1 MLTDPPSAEWPPA
14 PLDLLVVGSLTID
27 RFADGT
33 LAAGGSVLHATRA
46 AVDAGYRIGVV
57 TVAGR
62 EVTADAGIRR
72 LAEIATIHG
81 EPAPAT
87 LTFRHEETPA
97 GRRLWLEV
105 PATPLVAPPHG
116 LAPRAVLYA
125 PVADEIGP
133 GLGGQVYEGAVKGA
147 ILQGWLRDLAPGE
160 LVRSRPVSSIPP
172 PLVMRLAACDV
183 LIASRE
189 DLLADAAEPA
199 AQLDALRGTMGS
211 NPTLIVTD
219 ADRGAWV
226 DEAGS
231 RTLVGVPRVVRD
243 VPMVGA
249 GDAYAAL
256 LLGAM
261 GRGRDPLGAARD
273 AAAGVAEMLAA
284 RSDRRIAIVG
294 DVHGMDR
301 RLVSLLREAQ
311 LIDGGGSWIGGR
323 DELWCLGDLVDR
335 GTGGSKVIQLLRRLG
350 VEAEAA
356 GGRVDSV
363 LGNHEVLMLAA
374 RTMPDDASSGPF
386 ATFREDWIA
395 NGGIAED
402 LDRVTDEDAAWLA
415 GLPAVTRVAD
425 ALLVHAD
432 AGLYLSLGR
441 TLGEANERMAGLMA
455 EPDPV
460 TWDGVL
466 GVMTERF
473 SLRDDPSLAG
483 RMLARF
489 GGARVLHGH
498 TPIAR
503 FTGADP
509 ASVRAPHV
517 YADGRAMALD
527 PGLPIGGPGFVH
539 IL

>member
-1 MLTDPPSAEWPPA
+1 MLTDPPRAEWPPL

-27 RFADGT
+27 RFADGS
-33 LAAGGSVLHATRA
+33 LAAGGSVLHATKA
-46 AVDAGYRIGVV
+46 AVDAGYRVGVV
-57 TVAGR
+57 TNAGR
-62 EVTADAGIRR
+62 ESTAEAGMR
-72 LAEIATIHG
+72 LLDGLVALHVA
-81 EPAPAT
+81 PASAT
-87 LTFRHEETPA
+87 LTFRHEETEA

-105 PATPLVAPPHG
+105 PAVPLAMPPRERP
-116 LAPRAVLYA
+116 PRAVLYA

-133 GLGGQVYEGAVKGA
+133 ELGGQVYDGVARGA

-160 LVRSRPVSSIPP
+160 LVRSRSISALAP
-172 PLVMRLAACDV
+172 PLVARLAQCDV

-189 DLLADAAEPA
+189 DLLADAADPG
-199 AQLDALRGTMGS
+199 AQLDALRATIGEG
-211 NPTLIVTD
+211 PTLIVTD
-219 ADRGAWV
+219 ADHGAWV
-226 DEAGS
+226 DQAGS
-231 RTLVGVPRVVRD
+231 RMLVGVPRVVRD

-261 GRGRDPLGAARD
+261 GRGRDALGAARD

-284 RSDRRIAIVG
+284 RSDRRIVVLG

-301 RLVSLLREAQ
+301 RLAGLLREAQ
-311 LIDGGGSWIGGR
+311 LIDAEGSWIGHR

-335 GTGGSKVIQLLRRLG
+335 GTGGSKVIQLLRRLAA
-350 VEAEAA
+350 EADAA
-356 GGRVDSV
+356 GGRVGSV

-374 RTMPDDASSGPF
+374 RAMPDEPSSGPF
-386 ATFREDWIA
+386 ATFRGDWIG
-395 NGGIAED
+395 NGGVTED
-402 LDRVTDEDAAWLA
+402 LDRVTDDDAAWLA
-415 GLPAVTRVAD
+415 GLPAMMRIAD

-441 TLGEANERMAGLMA
+441 TLGEANERMAALMA

-460 TWDGVL
+460 TWDGLL

-473 SLRDDPSLAG
+473 SLRDDETLAG
-483 RMLARF
+483 RMLVRF
-489 GGARVLHGH
+489 GGGRVLHGH

-509 ASVRAPHV
+509 ATVRAPYV
-517 YADGRAMALD
+517 YAEGRAAALD
-527 PGLPIGGPGFVH
+527 PGLPIGGPGFLH
-539 IL
+539 LL